1 MSEPPCAEYDMDDL
15 EHDWF
20 PALVDERSHDSFVQ
34 WRCRNCAAVREARYP
49 FGREGGQDPDAEEW

>member
-1 MSEPPCAEYDMDDL
+1 MDDL